1 MRRTVGIFA
10 LVDQSGEARDRVADM
25 SLPMNYLFLLVAI
38 AVEVVATT
46 ALARSG
52 SFTRL
57 VPSLIAIIGYAGALW
72 LLSFPLRVLPTGVVY
87 ATWSGVGIVFI
98 AAIAWLRYGQRLD
111 TPALIGLGFIIA
123 GCIIANG
130 FSKSIQH

>member
-1 MRRTVGIFA
+1 
-10 LVDQSGEARDRVADM
+10 
-25 SLPMNYLFLLVAI
+25 MNYLFLLVAI

-46 ALARSG
+46 ALARSA

-57 VPSLIAIIGYAGALW
+57 LPSLIAIFGYAAALW

-98 AAIAWLRYGQRLD
+98 AAIAWIRYGQRLD
-111 TPALIGLGFIIA
+111 APALVGLGFIIA

-130 FSKSIQH
+130 FSKAIQH